1 MNGFSITIIPRS
13 WRLGR
18 FDIRKKT
25 LWAFGPLR
33 FGLHRDLAS
42 NPPMTPEQECARLH
56 KADHRVGTRN
66 DGSEYGVCR
75 KCGRGWDID

>member
-1 MNGFSITIIPRS
+1 MNGYSITFIPKS

-33 FGLHRDLAS
+33 FGLHRDLKNAQLELPLS
-42 NPPMTPEQECARLH
+42 VKNGQ
-56 KADHRVGTRN
+56 K
-66 DGSEYGVCR
+66 
-75 KCGRGWDID
+75 